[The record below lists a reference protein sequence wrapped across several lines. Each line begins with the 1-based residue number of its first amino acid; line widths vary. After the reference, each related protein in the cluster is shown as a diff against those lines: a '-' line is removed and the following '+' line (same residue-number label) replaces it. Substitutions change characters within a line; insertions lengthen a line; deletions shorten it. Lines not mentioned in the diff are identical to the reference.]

1 LKIDEQREKK
11 QEKKREKNEKVNG
24 ALEKI
29 PQTEGS

>member
-1 LKIDEQREKK
+1 LTSSGKRNKKKKEK
-11 QEKKREKNEKVNG
+11 KNEKVNG